1 MAEQGDASAQ
11 YTLGYN
17 YYAVE
22 GTPQDYKEALRWFRA
37 GAEQGDAG
45 AQFNLAFMYKNGE
58 GTIQDYKLAHMWWNI
73 AAANGQEDAK
83 NNRDIV
89 AGKMTPADISEA
101 QQMASD
107 WMKVHP

>member
-37 GAEQGDAG
+37 SAEQGYAS

>member
-45 AQFNLAFMYKNGE
+45 AQLSLGLMYANGE
-58 GTIQDYKLAHMWWNI
+58 GTPQDNKLAHMWWNL
-73 AAANGQEDAK
+73 AAAAGNQTAK
-83 NNRDIV
+83 TNRDIV
-89 AGKMTPADISEA
+89 AGEMTPADISDA

-107 WMKVHP
+107 WMKAHP

>member
-22 GTPQDYKEALRWFRA
+22 GTPKDYKEAVRWFRA
-37 GAEQGDAG
+37 SAEQGYAS